1 MITDAWLNAV
11 RNILHGDSVNVPS
24 HIALGT
30 GTTAPVA
37 GDTALETESV
47 RVAINSRSKPAD
59 KRVRFQGVVS
69 ADQGN
74 GVSYTENGALNA
86 STGGTL
92 MNRQTHTTV
101 SKTSAYELR
110 IEIDTELSNQ

>member
-1 MITDAWLNAV
+1 MIVDAWLNAV
-11 RNILHGDSVNVPS
+11 RNIVYGDSVDAPS

-30 GTTAPVA
+30 GTTAPAA
-37 GDTALETESV
+37 GDTTLETESI
-47 RVAINSRSKPAD
+47 RVAIDSRTKPAD
-59 KRVRFQGVVS
+59 KRVRLQGTLS

-86 STGGTL
+86 ASGGTL
-92 MNRQTHTTV
+92 MNRQTHTAI

-110 IEIDTELSNQ
+110 IQIDTEMSDV